1 MLFGV
6 RRMMDEDLQDGGH
19 LNPTLCMVEDGEDL
33 GGGKPPETDPAAE
46 GRLEAIK
53 ALRAEKQELAARLAA
68 IEAEK
73 EASRVKLAEEQ
84 GRYKELAEERNAKLT
99 AAEQKLADYEARET
113 ARAEAQATKAK
124 AAVEAL
130 PENLRSLVP
139 EGLDADATLAQV
151 ERLRTLAPTGPTGTM
166 GAGGGVAKPPEATG
180 EEMEEAK
187 QLMRGISNMTQ
198 ATALKIVRQRRARNK
213 KS

>member
-6 RRMMDEDLQDGGH
+6 RRMMIDGF
-19 LNPTLCMVEDGEDL
+19 NPTLCMVEGGEDL

-53 ALRAEKQELAARLAA
+53 ALRAEKQELAAKLAA

-166 GAGGGVAKPPEATG
+166 GAGGKVTKVPEFTDAEKRAAESIRAG
-180 EEMEEAK
+180 HP
-187 QLMRGISNMTQ
+187 LMSFE
-198 ATALKIVRQRRARNK
+198 TALSIHRQRNK
-213 KS
+213 S